1 MIKSCV
7 KAGIAAFLVIKAGQ
21 SIHSRMK
28 RIKPV
33 HRQHESLSVIPALYL
48 IAHPAKAVDL
58 WVFQK
63 SLGVAWHILNKYIRS

>member
-1 MIKSCV
+1 MIKSCL
-7 KAGIAAFLVIKAGQ
+7 KAGIIAFLVIKAGQ
-21 SIHSRMK
+21 SVHRRMK
-28 RIKPV
+28 RIKPAPV
-33 HRQHESLSVIPALYL
+33 QAHALSVIPALYL